1 MEVNCCESLNDKM
14 ALGKECTSLPN
25 MLFLT
30 LFKTP
35 LTTILTNLILVAE
48 MSIFEWERK
57 LWSEKRRGDGDGSKE
72 KLIFLWK
79 GCCFFMG
86 CYVTRRGSSAV
97 WSLPASLPKRNQL
110 KLNGPVLT
118 HSPKNLSA
126 KFPYIKWS
134 LAYSWVWLCNCY
146 WKFDQH
152 VSELLESVLD
162 FQDRME
168 IFHLT
173 AIRSCRQAEWGQNW

>member
-1 MEVNCCESLNDKM
+1 MYLFTKYAFFNIVQNAFDHHSDQSDPCRRDVYLWMRKKIVVWE
-14 ALGKECTSLPN
+14 KEGG
-25 MLFLT
+25 
-30 LFKTP
+30 
-35 LTTILTNLILVAE
+35 
-48 MSIFEWERK
+48 
-57 LWSEKRRGDGDGSKE
+57 RGR
-72 KLIFLWK
+72 IQRNANFLWK
-79 GCCFFMG
+79 GCCFFVG
-86 CYVTRRGSSAV
+86 CYVTRRASSAV
-97 WSLPASLPKRNQL
+97 WSLPASLPRRNQL